1 MHSSSTFQPRQP
13 ASRFLSQPSRSRLG
27 LVVAGLLALGMALF
41 AIAALAL
48 AHTAP
53 SAGPNAAAERL
64 TQTLVALHAQH
75 QLADST
81 EQARLLSNLLTVAS
95 ARQQLLTELIEDN
108 PAEVLR
114 VAVPA
119 HLRASL
125 PPAVRDYVEEEVEI
139 KGVLEVLHEDRYP
152 VSRYLYFLEVAG
164 RRFPLHFAA
173 DPPTLLTGT
182 RVRVTGVR
190 VT

>member
-27 LVVAGLLALGMALF
+27 LVVAGLITLGITLF
-41 AIAALAL
+41 AITGLGL

-64 TQTLVALHAQH
+64 TQTLVTLHAQH
-75 QLADST
+75 QLADSA

-95 ARQQLLTELIEDN
+95 ARQQFLAKLIDHN
-108 PAEVLR
+108 PTEVLR
-114 VAVPA
+114 VAIPA

-125 PPAVRDYVEEEVEI
+125 PPAVRAYVEEEVEI
-139 KGVLEVLHEDRYP
+139 KGVWR
-152 VSRYLYFLEVAG
+152 SC
-164 RRFPLHFAA
+164 
-173 DPPTLLTGT
+173 T
-182 RVRVTGVR
+182 RTAIP
-190 VT
+190 